1 MAEARDEERISNVPY
16 DRNVG
21 VVTAW
26 DLGMD
31 DSTAIWFAQYVGK
44 EVRLIDYYEASGY
57 ALDHYAKVSAGQGL
71 PLPITYFAA

>member
-1 MAEARDEERISNVPY
+1 MYYAVEMAEARDEERISNVPY

-31 DSTAIWFAQYVGK
+31 DGTAIWFAQYVGK
-44 EVRLIDYYEASGY
+44 EVRLIDY
-57 ALDHYAKVSAGQGL
+57 
-71 PLPITYFAA
+71 